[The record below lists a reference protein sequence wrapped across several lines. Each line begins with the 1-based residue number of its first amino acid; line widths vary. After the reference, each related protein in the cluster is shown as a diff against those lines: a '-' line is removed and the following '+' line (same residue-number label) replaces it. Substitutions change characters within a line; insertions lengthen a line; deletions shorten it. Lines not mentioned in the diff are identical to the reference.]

1 MGRPRSYDFSD
12 FARDFSRVAGSL
24 PQIPLAGPAVGAAN
38 WEAQLGPFL
47 TAERRVGV
55 ATLHAYPLK
64 KCSATT
70 HVTPAELLSE
80 ASSIGLADSIAP
92 YVAVAHAHGV
102 PLRIDEMNAV
112 SCGGERG
119 VSDTFASSLWSL
131 DTLFA
136 MARAGVDGVNLHTVP
151 SAINELFAFK
161 LDHGVWRGDVHPNY
175 YGLLM
180 FAQAAPAG
188 ARLLQLSGTTGGTLR
203 TWATLAPD
211 GHVRVVLINASTARA
226 QTVAV
231 RVPAARGSAGLER
244 LTAPTVTATSGV
256 SLGGQSFGAQTTT
269 GRLAGAAQPDSVTSS
284 AGRYLVRLPAASAA
298 MLTLSR

>member
-1 MGRPRSYDFSD
+1 
-12 FARDFSRVAGSL
+12 
-24 PQIPLAGPAVGAAN
+24 LAGPAVGAPN

-47 TAERRVGV
+47 TDERRVGL

-64 KCSATT
+64 KCSARA
-70 HVTPAELLSE
+70 HVTTAQLLSE
-80 ASSIGLADSIAP
+80 TSSIGLADSVAP
-92 YVAVAHAHGV
+92 YAAVADAHGV

-136 MARAGVDGVNLHTVP
+136 MARAGIVGVNFHTVP
-151 SAINELFAFK
+151 NKVNELFEFK
-161 LDHGVWRGDVHPNY
+161 LVHGVWQADVHPNY

-180 FAQAAPAG
+180 FAQAAPIG
-188 ARLLQLSGTTGGTLR
+188 SQLLQLSGATGGTLR

-211 GHVRVVLINASTARA
+211 GHVRVVVINASTSRA

-231 RVPAARGSAGLER
+231 RVPAARGSAALER
-244 LTAPTVTATSGV
+244 LTAQTVTATSGV
-256 SLGGQSFGAQTTT
+256 TLGGQSFGAQTTT
-269 GRLAGAAQPDSVTSS
+269 GRLAGAAQSQSVTPSS
-284 AGRYLVRLPAASAA
+284 GRYVVRLPAASAV